1 MKNVKDK
8 IGKDKASELE
18 AMSADQLK
26 QVIYEANDAMRIIQ
40 DELDAN
46 AAYQELLENKKAIE
60 ETKRIIFTTQKAV
73 IAYSLQL
80 MDAYSLVGDGK

>member
-1 MKNVKDK
+1 MKNPKDK
-8 IGKDKASELE
+8 IGKDKVSELE

-26 QVIYEANDAMRIIQ
+26 QVIYEANDAMRIVQ

-46 AAYQELLENKKAIE
+46 PAYQELLENKKAIE
-60 ETKRIIFTTQKAV
+60 STKRDIFTTQRAV